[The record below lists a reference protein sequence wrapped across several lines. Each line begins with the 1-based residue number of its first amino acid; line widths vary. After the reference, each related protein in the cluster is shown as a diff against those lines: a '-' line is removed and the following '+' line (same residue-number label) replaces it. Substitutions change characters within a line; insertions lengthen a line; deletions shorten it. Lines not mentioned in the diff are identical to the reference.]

1 MPTSMTH
8 PRGSGR
14 SAPPTKVWRVNNSA
28 ENNSTAANEISLEQ
42 LLAGD
47 EMLTLP
53 QVADKLGIIVT
64 RVHDLLH
71 ARKLLAWRNSEGTR
85 LIPAAFFNEKDAVSK
100 YVSGAIMVL
109 SDGGY
114 TDEEIFRYLFTEDET
129 LPGRP
134 IDALHGHLAR
144 EVIRRAQASAF

>member
-1 MPTSMTH
+1 MVVSVTNQ
-8 PRGSGR
+8 
-14 SAPPTKVWRVNNSA
+14 APNTPDVN
-28 ENNSTAANEISLEQ
+28 ELLANE
-42 LLAGD
+42 

-53 QVADKLGIIVT
+53 DVAAKLGIAVT

-71 ARKLLAWRNSEGTR
+71 ARKILAWRNAAGIR
-85 LIPAAFFNEKDAVSK
+85 QVPAAFFNDKDAVSK
-100 YVSGAIMVL
+100 YVSGCITVL

-114 TDEEIFRYLFTEDET
+114 SDAEIFAHLFSEDDS

-144 EVIRRAQASAF
+144 EVIRRAQAAAF